1 MADEIEL
8 DLEYLRPD
16 RDRRRAK
23 SPGGHIERRLPAV
36 IEPGGERE
44 PDLADDLGPEM
55 QGRERLAP
63 RRIGEIG
70 PDCVSAV
77 HGVHS
82 GPCGAA
88 SAIRLVAAASKK
100 TRAGL
105 NWPQQFP
112 PL

>member
-8 DLEYLRPD
+8 DLECLRSD
-16 RDRRRAK
+16 RDRRCAK
-23 SPGGHIERRLPAV
+23 SPGRHIERRLPAV

-55 QGRERLAP
+55 QGRKRLP
-63 RRIGEIG
+63 PCSIGEIG

-82 GPCGAA
+82 GPSAA
-88 SAIRLVAAASKK
+88 ERLVAAASKK
-100 TRAGL
+100 TRAGS